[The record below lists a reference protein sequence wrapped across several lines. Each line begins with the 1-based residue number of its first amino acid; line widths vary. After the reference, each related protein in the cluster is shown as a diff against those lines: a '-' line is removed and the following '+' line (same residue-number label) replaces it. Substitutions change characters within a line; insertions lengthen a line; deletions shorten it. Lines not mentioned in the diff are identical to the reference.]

1 MYVRGRTWR
10 GRRILNEGERV
21 KDERIQALDPA
32 TKLSVVLC
40 DCTAAAGA
48 LARAHLSGP
57 TASHYLAQALAG
69 VTLLGAEPSQ
79 DEETVTFR
87 LDCPGPL
94 GGFLVEATAAG
105 TLRGY
110 TKQKILNDFDGF
122 GAPKDA
128 HVLGESGTF
137 EIIRSVPGTILA
149 SGAVAINDKIGV
161 ANDKIGVA
169 DLRVRIHNFIAQGLD
184 AFFAQSLQRRVRTAV
199 TAAAGDD
206 GVPVYARGALV
217 ECPPDGDVAAFEA
230 VAETFASGAVRKA
243 LASGTASARTLL
255 KKLGLPHAE
264 VRSTTPL
271 SFACRCSAERAE
283 AMLAAIPEAERA
295 ALPPQLDVTCH
306 MCGRT
311 WTVSTRR
318 TEKEA

>member
-1 MYVRGRTWR
+1 M
-10 GRRILNEGERV
+10 N
-21 KDERIQALDPA
+21 DERIQALDPA

-48 LARAHLSGP
+48 LARGHLSGP
-57 TASHYLAQALAG
+57 TASYYLAEALAG
-69 VTLLGAEPSQ
+69 VALLGAETSQ

-110 TKQKILNDFDGF
+110 TKQKILNDFDGL

-128 HVLGESGTF
+128 QVLGETGTF
-137 EIIRSVPGTILA
+137 EIIRSIPGEILA
-149 SGAVAINDKIGV
+149 SGAVAVGKKV
-161 ANDKIGVA
+161 GVA
-169 DLRVRIHNFIAQGLD
+169 DGLD

-199 TAAAGDD
+199 AAAAGDD

-217 ECPPDGDVAAFEA
+217 ECPPDGDAAAFAA
-230 VAETFASGAVRKA
+230 VAEAFASGAVQKA
-243 LASGTASARTLL
+243 LASATVSARTLL

-311 WTVSTRR
+311 WTVLTRR
-318 TEKEA
+318 MEEGA

>member
-1 MYVRGRTWR
+1 MT
-10 GRRILNEGERV
+10 
-21 KDERIQALDPA
+21 DERIQALDPA

-48 LARAHLSGP
+48 LARGHLSGP

-69 VTLLGAEPSQ
+69 VSLLGAETSQ

-110 TKQKILNDFDGF
+110 TKQKILNDFDGL

-128 HVLGESGTF
+128 QVLGESGTF
-137 EIIRSVPGTILA
+137 EIIRSIPGEILA
-149 SGAVAINDKIGV
+149 SGAVAVGKKV
-161 ANDKIGVA
+161 GVA
-169 DLRVRIHNFIAQGLD
+169 DGLD

-199 TAAAGDD
+199 AAAAGDD

-217 ECPPDGDVAAFEA
+217 ECPPDGDAAAFAA
-230 VAETFASGAVRKA
+230 VAEVFASGAVQKA
-243 LASGTASARTLL
+243 LASATVSARTLL

-295 ALPPQLDVTCH
+295 AFPPQLDVTCH
-306 MCGRT
+306 LCGRT

-318 TEKEA
+318 TEKGD

>member
-1 MYVRGRTWR
+1 MS
-10 GRRILNEGERV
+10 
-21 KDERIQALDPA
+21 DERIQVLDPA
-32 TKLSVVLC
+32 TKLAVVLC
-40 DCTAAAGA
+40 DCTAAARD

-69 VTLLGAEPSQ
+69 VSLLGSETSQ

-110 TKQKILNDFDGF
+110 TKLKILNDFDGL
-122 GAPKDA
+122 GAPKDVQ
-128 HVLGESGTF
+128 VLGETGTF
-137 EIIRSVPGTILA
+137 EIIRSVPGEILA
-149 SGAVAINDKIGV
+149 SGAVAVGTPDRGGRLGTFV
-161 ANDKIGVA
+161 
-169 DLRVRIHNFIAQGLD
+169 AQGLD

-199 TAAAGDD
+199 AAAAGDD

-217 ECPPDGDVAAFEA
+217 ECPPDGDAAAFKA
-230 VAETFASGAVRKA
+230 VAEVFASGAVQKA
-243 LASGTASARTLL
+243 LASATVSVRTLL

-264 VRSTTPL
+264 VRSTNPL
-271 SFACRCSAERAE
+271 AFACRCSAERAE

-295 ALPPQLDVTCH
+295 ALPPQIDVTCH

-318 TEKEA
+318 TEEGA

>member
-1 MYVRGRTWR
+1 M
-10 GRRILNEGERV
+10 N
-21 KDERIQALDPA
+21 DERIQALDPE
-32 TKLSVVLC
+32 TKLAVMLC
-40 DCTAAAGA
+40 DCTAAARD

-69 VTLLGAEPSQ
+69 VSLLGAETSQ

-110 TKQKILNDFDGF
+110 TKLKILNDFDGL

-128 HVLGESGTF
+128 QVLGETGTF
-137 EIIRSVPGTILA
+137 EIIRSVPGEILA
-149 SGAVAINDKIGV
+149 SGAVAVGTPDRGGRLGTFV
-161 ANDKIGVA
+161 
-169 DLRVRIHNFIAQGLD
+169 AQGLD

-199 TAAAGDD
+199 AAAAGDD
-206 GVPVYARGALV
+206 GVPGYARGALV
-217 ECPPDGDVAAFEA
+217 ECPPDGDAAAFEA
-230 VAETFASGAVRKA
+230 VAETFASGAVQKS
-243 LASGTASARTLL
+243 LASATVSARTLL

-264 VRSTTPL
+264 IRRTDPL

-283 AMLAAIPEAERA
+283 AMLAAMPGAERA
-295 ALPPQLDVTCH
+295 ALPPQIDVTCH

-318 TEKEA
+318 TEEGA

>member
-1 MYVRGRTWR
+1 MT
-10 GRRILNEGERV
+10 
-21 KDERIQALDPA
+21 DERIQILDPA

-69 VTLLGAEPSQ
+69 VTLLGAETSQ
-79 DEETVTFR
+79 DEETVTLR

-110 TKQKILNDFDGF
+110 TKLKVLNDFDGL

-128 HVLGESGTF
+128 QVLGETGTF

-149 SGAVAINDKIGV
+149 SGAVAVGKKV
-161 ANDKIGVA
+161 GVA
-169 DLRVRIHNFIAQGLD
+169 DGLD
-184 AFFAQSLQRRVRTAV
+184 AFFAQSLQRRVRTVVA
-199 TAAAGDD
+199 AAAGDD

-217 ECPPDGDVAAFEA
+217 ECPPDGDAAAFAA
-230 VAETFASGAVRKA
+230 VAETFASGAVQKA
-243 LASGTASARTLL
+243 LATATVSARTLL
-255 KKLGLPHAE
+255 KKLGLPQAE
-264 VRSTTPL
+264 VRRTDPL

-295 ALPPQLDVTCH
+295 ALPPQIDVTCH

-311 WTVSTRR
+311 WTVATRR
-318 TEKEA
+318 TEEG

>member
-1 MYVRGRTWR
+1 M
-10 GRRILNEGERV
+10 N
-21 KDERIQALDPA
+21 DERIQALDPA
-32 TKLSVVLC
+32 TKLAVVLC
-40 DCTAAAGA
+40 DCTAAARD

-69 VTLLGAEPSQ
+69 VSLLGAETSQ
-79 DEETVTFR
+79 DEEAVTFR
-87 LDCPGPL
+87 LECPGPL

-110 TKQKILNDFDGF
+110 TKMKVLNDFDGL

-128 HVLGESGTF
+128 QVLGETGTF
-137 EIIRSVPGTILA
+137 EIIRSVPGEILA
-149 SGAVAINDKIGV
+149 SGAVAVGKK
-161 ANDKIGVA
+161 AGVA
-169 DLRVRIHNFIAQGLD
+169 DGLD

-199 TAAAGDD
+199 AAAAGDD

-217 ECPPDGDVAAFEA
+217 ECPPDGDAAAFAA
-230 VAETFASGAVRKA
+230 VAETFASGAVQKA
-243 LASGTASARTLL
+243 LATATVSARTLL
-255 KKLGLPHAE
+255 KKLGLPQAE
-264 VRSTTPL
+264 VRRTDPL

-295 ALPPQLDVTCH
+295 ALPPQLDVTRH
-306 MCGRT
+306 LCGRT

-318 TEKEA
+318 TEKGD

>member
-1 MYVRGRTWR
+1 MKA
-10 GRRILNEGERV
+10 RRIFNEGERV
-21 KDERIQALDPA
+21 KDERIQVLDPA

-40 DCTAAAGA
+40 DCTSAARD

-69 VTLLGAEPSQ
+69 VSLLGAETSQ

-110 TKQKILNDFDGF
+110 TKLKILNDFDGL

-128 HVLGESGTF
+128 KVLGETGTF
-137 EIIRSVPGTILA
+137 EIIRSVPGEILA
-149 SGAVAINDKIGV
+149 SGAVAV
-161 ANDKIGVA
+161 AAGEA
-169 DLRVRIHNFIAQGLD
+169 SVRGHMVAQGLD

-217 ECPPDGDVAAFEA
+217 ECPPDGDAAAFET
-230 VAETFASGAVRKA
+230 VADVFASGAVQKA
-243 LASGTASARTLL
+243 LASATGSARTLL

-264 VRSTTPL
+264 VRRTDPL

-295 ALPPQLDVTCH
+295 ALPPQIDVTCH

-318 TEKEA
+318 TEEG

>member
-1 MYVRGRTWR
+1 M
-10 GRRILNEGERV
+10 N
-21 KDERIQALDPA
+21 DERIQVLDPV

-40 DCTAAAGA
+40 DCTAAARD

-69 VTLLGAEPSQ
+69 VSLLGAETSQ

-110 TKQKILNDFDGF
+110 TKLKILNDFDGL
-122 GAPKDA
+122 GAPKDVQ
-128 HVLGESGTF
+128 VLGETGTF
-137 EIIRSVPGTILA
+137 EIIRSVPGEILA
-149 SGAVAINDKIGV
+149 SGAVAVGTPDRGDCPGTFV
-161 ANDKIGVA
+161 
-169 DLRVRIHNFIAQGLD
+169 AQGLD

-199 TAAAGDD
+199 AAAAGDD

-217 ECPPDGDVAAFEA
+217 ECPPDGDAAAFGQVAAAFE
-230 VAETFASGAVRKA
+230 SGAAQKA
-243 LASGTASARTLL
+243 LAAASVSPRTLL
-255 KKLGLPHAE
+255 KKLGLPQAE
-264 VRSTTPL
+264 LRGTDPI
-271 SFACRCSAERAE
+271 SFACRCSAARAE
-283 AMLAAIPEAERA
+283 AMLAALPEAERA
-295 ALPPQLDVTCH
+295 ALPPQVDITCH

-318 TEKEA
+318 TEEGA

>member
-1 MYVRGRTWR
+1 MT
-10 GRRILNEGERV
+10 
-21 KDERIQALDPA
+21 DERIQALDPA

-69 VTLLGAEPSQ
+69 VTLLGAETSQ

-110 TKQKILNDFDGF
+110 TKQKILNDFDGL

-128 HVLGESGTF
+128 QILGESGTF

-161 ANDKIGVA
+161 AN
-169 DLRVRIHNFIAQGLD
+169 GLD

-199 TAAAGDD
+199 AAAAGDD

-217 ECPPDGDVAAFEA
+217 ECPPDGDAAAFES
-230 VAETFASGAVRKA
+230 VAAAFESGAVQKA
-243 LASGTASARTLL
+243 LAAASVSSRTLL

-264 VRSTTPL
+264 LRRTDPI
-271 SFACRCSAERAE
+271 SFACRCSAARAE

-318 TEKEA
+318 TEKGA

>member
-1 MYVRGRTWR
+1 MT
-10 GRRILNEGERV
+10 
-21 KDERIQALDPA
+21 DERIQALDPA

-69 VTLLGAEPSQ
+69 VTLLGAETSQ

-110 TKQKILNDFDGF
+110 TKQKILNDFDGL

-128 HVLGESGTF
+128 QVLGESGTF

-149 SGAVAINDKIGV
+149 SGAVAVGSPVVGAPRRGARPGTFV
-161 ANDKIGVA
+161 A
-169 DLRVRIHNFIAQGLD
+169 RGLD
-184 AFFAQSLQRRVRTAV
+184 AFFAQSLQRRVRTTVA
-199 TAAAGDD
+199 AAAGDD

-217 ECPPDGDVAAFEA
+217 ECPPDGDAAAFGRVAAAFE
-230 VAETFASGAVRKA
+230 SGAAQKA
-243 LASGTASARTLL
+243 LAAASVSPRTLL
-255 KKLGLPHAE
+255 KKLGLPQAE
-264 VRSTTPL
+264 LRGTDPI
-271 SFACRCSAERAE
+271 SFACRCSAARAE
-283 AMLAAIPEAERA
+283 AMLAALPEAERA
-295 ALPPQLDVTCH
+295 ALPPQVDVTCH

-311 WTVSTRR
+311 WTIATRR
-318 TEKEA
+318 TEEG

>member
-1 MYVRGRTWR
+1 M
-10 GRRILNEGERV
+10 N
-21 KDERIQALDPA
+21 DERIQALDPA

-40 DCTAAAGA
+40 DCTAAARD

-57 TASHYLAQALAG
+57 TASYYLAQALAG
-69 VTLLGAEPSQ
+69 VALLGAETSQ
-79 DEETVTFR
+79 DEETVTLR

-94 GGFLVEATAAG
+94 GGFLVEATAVG

-110 TKQKILNDFDGF
+110 TKQKILNDFDGL

-128 HVLGESGTF
+128 QVLGESGTF

-149 SGAVAINDKIGV
+149 SGAVAVGKKV
-161 ANDKIGVA
+161 GVA
-169 DLRVRIHNFIAQGLD
+169 DGLD

-199 TAAAGDD
+199 AAAAGDD

-217 ECPPDGDVAAFEA
+217 ECPPDGDAAAFAA
-230 VAETFASGAVRKA
+230 VAETFASGAVQKA
-243 LASGTASARTLL
+243 LATATVSARTLL
-255 KKLGLPHAE
+255 KKLGLPQAE
-264 VRSTTPL
+264 VRRTDPL

-295 ALPPQLDVTCH
+295 ALPPQIDVTCH

-311 WTVSTRR
+311 WTVATRR
-318 TEKEA
+318 TEEG

>member
-1 MYVRGRTWR
+1 M
-10 GRRILNEGERV
+10 N
-21 KDERIQALDPA
+21 DERIQALDPA
-32 TKLSVVLC
+32 TKLAVVLC
-40 DCTAAAGA
+40 DCTAAARD

-57 TASHYLAQALAG
+57 TASYYLAQALAG
-69 VTLLGAEPSQ
+69 VALLGAETSQ
-79 DEETVTFR
+79 DEETVTLR

-110 TKQKILNDFDGF
+110 TKLKVLNDFDGL

-128 HVLGESGTF
+128 QVLGETGTF

-149 SGAVAINDKIGV
+149 SGAVAVGKKV
-161 ANDKIGVA
+161 GVA
-169 DLRVRIHNFIAQGLD
+169 DGLD

-199 TAAAGDD
+199 AAAAGDD

-217 ECPPDGDVAAFEA
+217 ECPPDGDAAAFAA
-230 VAETFASGAVRKA
+230 VAETFASGAVQKA
-243 LASGTASARTLL
+243 LATATVSVRTLL
-255 KKLGLPHAE
+255 KKLGLPQAE
-264 VRSTTPL
+264 VRRTDPL

-295 ALPPQLDVTCH
+295 ALPPQIDVTCH

-311 WTVSTRR
+311 WTVATRR
-318 TEKEA
+318 TEEG

>member
-1 MYVRGRTWR
+1 M
-10 GRRILNEGERV
+10 N
-21 KDERIQALDPA
+21 DERIQALDPA
-32 TKLSVVLC
+32 TKLAVVLC
-40 DCTAAAGA
+40 DCTAAARD

-57 TASHYLAQALAG
+57 TASYYLAQALAG
-69 VTLLGAEPSQ
+69 VALLGAETSQ
-79 DEETVTFR
+79 DEETVTLR

-110 TKQKILNDFDGF
+110 TKLKVLNDFDGL

-128 HVLGESGTF
+128 QVLGETGTF

-149 SGAVAINDKIGV
+149 SGAVAVGKKV
-161 ANDKIGVA
+161 GVA
-169 DLRVRIHNFIAQGLD
+169 DGLD

-199 TAAAGDD
+199 AAAAGDD

-217 ECPPDGDVAAFEA
+217 ECPPDGDAAAFAA
-230 VAETFASGAVRKA
+230 VAKTFASGAVQKA
-243 LASGTASARTLL
+243 LATATVSARTLL
-255 KKLGLPHAE
+255 KKLGLPQAE
-264 VRSTTPL
+264 VRRTDPL

-295 ALPPQLDVTCH
+295 ALPPQIDVTCH

-311 WTVSTRR
+311 WTVATRR
-318 TEKEA
+318 TEEG

>member
-1 MYVRGRTWR
+1 MT
-10 GRRILNEGERV
+10 
-21 KDERIQALDPA
+21 DERIQALDPA

-69 VTLLGAEPSQ
+69 VTLLGAETSQ

-110 TKQKILNDFDGF
+110 TKQKILNDFDGL

-128 HVLGESGTF
+128 QVLGESGTF
-137 EIIRSVPGTILA
+137 EIIRSIPGTILA
-149 SGAVAINDKIGV
+149 SGAVAVGSPVVGSPRRGDRPG
-161 ANDKIGVA
+161 
-169 DLRVRIHNFIAQGLD
+169 NFIAHGLD

-199 TAAAGDD
+199 AAAAGDD

-217 ECPPDGDVAAFEA
+217 ECPPDGDAAAFGQVAAAFE
-230 VAETFASGAVRKA
+230 SGAAQKA
-243 LASGTASARTLL
+243 LAAASVSPRTLL
-255 KKLGLPHAE
+255 KKLGLPQAE
-264 VRSTTPL
+264 LRGTDPI

-283 AMLAAIPEAERA
+283 AMLAALPEAERA
-295 ALPPQLDVTCH
+295 ALPPQVDITCH

-318 TEKEA
+318 TEKGA

>member
-1 MYVRGRTWR
+1 M
-10 GRRILNEGERV
+10 N
-21 KDERIQALDPA
+21 DERIQALDPA
-32 TKLSVVLC
+32 TKLAVVLC
-40 DCTAAAGA
+40 DCTAAARD

-57 TASHYLAQALAG
+57 TASYYLAQALAG
-69 VTLLGAEPSQ
+69 VALLGAETSQ
-79 DEETVTFR
+79 DEETVTLR

-110 TKQKILNDFDGF
+110 TKLKVLNDFDGL

-128 HVLGESGTF
+128 QVLGETGTF

-149 SGAVAINDKIGV
+149 SGAVAVGKKV
-161 ANDKIGVA
+161 GVA
-169 DLRVRIHNFIAQGLD
+169 DGLD

-199 TAAAGDD
+199 AAAAGDD
-206 GVPVYARGALV
+206 GVAVYARGALV
-217 ECPPDGDVAAFEA
+217 ECPPDGDAAAFAA
-230 VAETFASGAVRKA
+230 VAETFASGAVQKA
-243 LASGTASARTLL
+243 LATATVSARTLL
-255 KKLGLPHAE
+255 KKLGLPQAE
-264 VRSTTPL
+264 VRRTDPL

-295 ALPPQLDVTCH
+295 ALPPQIDVTCH

-311 WTVSTRR
+311 WTVATRR
-318 TEKEA
+318 TEEG

>member
-1 MYVRGRTWR
+1 M
-10 GRRILNEGERV
+10 N
-21 KDERIQALDPA
+21 DERIQALDPA

-40 DCTAAAGA
+40 DCTTAAGA
-48 LARAHLSGP
+48 LARGHLSGP

-69 VTLLGAEPSQ
+69 VSLLGAETSQ

-94 GGFLVEATAAG
+94 GGFLVEATAVG

-110 TKQKILNDFDGF
+110 TKMKILNDFDGL

-128 HVLGESGTF
+128 QVLGETGTF
-137 EIIRSVPGTILA
+137 EIIRSIPGAILA
-149 SGAVAINDKIGV
+149 SGAVAVGKKV
-161 ANDKIGVA
+161 GVA
-169 DLRVRIHNFIAQGLD
+169 DGLD

-199 TAAAGDD
+199 AAAAGDD

-217 ECPPDGDVAAFEA
+217 ECPPDGDAAAFAA
-230 VAETFASGAVRKA
+230 VAEVFASGAVQKA
-243 LASGTASARTLL
+243 LASATVSARTLL

-318 TEKEA
+318 TEKGA

>member
-1 MYVRGRTWR
+1 MT
-10 GRRILNEGERV
+10 
-21 KDERIQALDPA
+21 DERIQALDPA

-69 VTLLGAEPSQ
+69 VTLLGAETSQ

-110 TKQKILNDFDGF
+110 TKQKILNDFDGL

-128 HVLGESGTF
+128 QVLGESGTF

-149 SGAVAINDKIGV
+149 SGAVAVGAPVVGSPRRGDRPGTFV
-161 ANDKIGVA
+161 A
-169 DLRVRIHNFIAQGLD
+169 RGLD

-199 TAAAGDD
+199 AAAAGDD

-217 ECPPDGDVAAFEA
+217 ECPPDGDAAAFER
-230 VAETFASGAVRKA
+230 VAAAFESGAAQKA
-243 LASGTASARTLL
+243 LAAASVSPRTLL
-255 KKLGLPHAE
+255 KKLGLPQAE
-264 VRSTTPL
+264 LRGTDPI
-271 SFACRCSAERAE
+271 SFACRCSAARAE
-283 AMLAAIPEAERA
+283 AMLAALPEAERA
-295 ALPPQLDVTCH
+295 ALPPQVDITCH
-306 MCGRT
+306 LCGRT
-311 WTVSTRR
+311 WTVATRR
-318 TEKEA
+318 TEEG